1 MTQLNAKPKA
11 EESAP
16 LHVLIIGAGVV
27 GTTLAQALRKYNIP
41 FTVFERDVSAT
52 SRGQGWGITIHWAL
66 PSLDI
71 CLPTHIR
78 EKLSDIQ
85 VDPEQGKVDQ
95 GNFLFINLQTGVV
108 ESKVPPNKRLR
119 IKREGLRKL
128 LSEDIPVQWNKK
140 LVNFETTDNGVT
152 AFFEDGT
159 TASGSIIIG
168 AEGSRSR
175 TREIVCPDMY
185 QLQPL
190 PIRSSGLAVQFTPEQ
205 AAPLRAYDP
214 LLFQGMHPVTEAFL
228 WFSTIDTPQTNA
240 TGGDYYTIQL
250 IISWRPAP
258 GEEAPRNSAE
268 RLKKMKQQA
277 AEFAEPFR
285 SAIMAVPEGTEVTD
299 VRLADWPCLEWD
311 NLRGRATLVGDAAH
325 AMTMYRGEAANHGI
339 MDAAK
344 LVDKLVEVHEG
355 KVGLREAVDDYEEEV
370 RARTRPAVLL
380 SRKACIDAHD
390 WKTAMGGESPLLARR
405 AVSLKKD
412 A

>member
-1 MTQLNAKPKA
+1 M
-11 EESAP
+11 
-16 LHVLIIGAGVV
+16 
-27 GTTLAQALRKYNIP
+27 
-41 FTVFERDVSAT
+41 FERDVSAT

-78 EKLSDIQ
+78 EKLPDIQ

-128 LSEDIPVQWNKK
+128 LSEDIPVQVCEICMPLKSVANTRGFQWNKK

-228 WFSTIDTPQTNA
+228 WFS
-240 TGGDYYTIQL
+240 
-250 IISWRPAP
+250 S
-258 GEEAPRNSAE
+258 
-268 RLKKMKQQA
+268 
-277 AEFAEPFR
+277 
-285 SAIMAVPEGTEVTD
+285 
-299 VRLADWPCLEWD
+299 
-311 NLRGRATLVGDAAH
+311 
-325 AMTMYRGEAANHGI
+325 
-339 MDAAK
+339 
-344 LVDKLVEVHEG
+344 
-355 KVGLREAVDDYEEEV
+355 
-370 RARTRPAVLL
+370 
-380 SRKACIDAHD
+380 
-390 WKTAMGGESPLLARR
+390 ESPHR
-405 AVSLKKD
+405 VCS
-412 A
+412 